1 MSQPV
6 WFNKRLPLKG
16 LAFNRNPTHI
26 SKWAPLAS
34 LDVSTLRDMWCPD
47 THWWHQPKVLAS
59 WVYLC
64 LPHENNPSFRRRVKM
79 RAKELLKLLHPMER
93 GVVKAGP
100 ATLKKGNYA
109 ITDQGVIGNMRS

>member
-1 MSQPV
+1 M
-6 WFNKRLPLKG
+6 
-16 LAFNRNPTHI
+16 
-26 SKWAPLAS
+26 
-34 LDVSTLRDMWCPD
+34 
-47 THWWHQPKVLAS
+47 
-59 WVYLC
+59 C